1 MTYLLKRLGHQELGS
16 ITPER
21 PTPARGRYLMITKSN
36 EFLSRL
42 PHLSQTVL
50 NDYQILTIIPLYKDR
65 FERNYCTF
73 VYNNDKYHGGGN
85 GGQPRDEYRI
95 YLNRALEGDTYY
107 FETNDILVLK
117 PHVLT
122 TNVDGVEESETV
134 YFAYLE
140 KNRSSRLYQY
150 LDECI
155 NNYPIRGGYGIQEDE
170 IEEVERAINNILHLT
185 ADNRAQNMEEFNEN
199 TALDVSSRI
208 TTRSNTSER
217 SIEDLFN
224 SQAMFRNFV
233 QVAYEGRCAIT
244 NQVIRSGNFH
254 NLQAA
259 HIHPRSHN
267 GLYTPNNGILM
278 NRDMH
283 WAFDIGCFTI
293 NDDYTIQVHPEVES
307 EYLHSLNGRQIFI
320 PGTDFFQPSPTN
332 LEYHRNNIY
341 GIFLER
347 GRIM

>member
-16 ITPER
+16 ITPQR
-21 PTPARGRYLMITKSN
+21 PTPARGRYLMVTKNN
-36 EFLSRL
+36 EFLNSL
-42 PHLSQTVL
+42 PYLSKTVL
-50 NDYQILTIIPLYKDR
+50 NDYQILTIIPLYKNR

-107 FETNDILVLK
+107 FEANDILVLK
-117 PHVLT
+117 PYIYT
-122 TNVDGVEESETV
+122 TNVGGIDESETV

-140 KNRSSRLYQY
+140 KNRSSKLYRY
-150 LDECI
+150 LDDCI
-155 NNYPIRGGYGIQEDE
+155 NNYPIRGGYGILDDE
-170 IEEVERAINNILHLT
+170 IEEVEQAINNILDPIDVNPT
-185 ADNRAQNMEEFNEN
+185 QNMEYFNEN
-199 TALDVSSRI
+199 TAIDVSSRI
-208 TTRSNTSER
+208 TSHLNNSER

-233 QVAYEGRCAIT
+233 QVAYEGRCAVT
-244 NQVIRSGNFH
+244 NQVIRSGNFN

-267 GLYTPNNGILM
+267 GFYTPNNGILM

-283 WAFDIGCFTI
+283 WAFDVGCFTI
-293 NDDYTIQVHPEVES
+293 NDDYVIKVHPEVES
-307 EYLHSLNGRQIFI
+307 EYLHSFNGHQIFI
-320 PGTDFFQPSPTN
+320 PKTDFFQPSLTN
-332 LEYHRNNIY
+332 LEYHRANIY
-341 GIFLER
+341 GTFLKR